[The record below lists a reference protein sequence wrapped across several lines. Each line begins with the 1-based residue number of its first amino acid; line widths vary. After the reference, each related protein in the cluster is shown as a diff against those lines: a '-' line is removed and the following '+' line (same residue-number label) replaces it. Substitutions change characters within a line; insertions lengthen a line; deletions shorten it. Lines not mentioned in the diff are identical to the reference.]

1 MSREKTVI
9 NLLGLTTIAVYAV
22 VATGAALG
30 STRPVSEC
38 SSWPFCTGDTSSLLA
53 GGDLLV
59 LTHRGLTLLAG
70 LLLLTLVG
78 LTVRSSLSRTVSL
91 PIYAGAILFPVQIA
105 VGAAVVLSQSPTV
118 TQVHL
123 GVAVVIFVTLLYAL
137 GRGLDESTAAE
148 VNGSSAHQPAEQL
161 SSQPATE
168 SPTNAQAGTDANL
181 TEQHVTTPASPSLS
195 ARLRAYLELTKPR
208 LMWLLCLLALAGIAL
223 ATTTGAS
230 VDGLTVM
237 ATLTGGILAVGASG
251 TFNHAIEFERD
262 KQMDRTSD
270 RPVATAAV
278 SRRSATLFG
287 VSLVV
292 LSLSMLWMFVN
303 PLATA
308 LTFLAIIYYS
318 VIYTV
323 VLKPNTTWNI
333 AIGGGAGALP
343 AVIGWA
349 AVTGDI
355 GLPAVALAAVVV
367 IWTPAHF
374 YNLAIVYRDD
384 YANAGYPM
392 YSVVKGIPA
401 TRQRI
406 LTTLGGTLLVTAFL
420 AAVSPLGWLFTVAVV
435 LAGALFLATVIV
447 QFRRRTPK
455 ATLRSFHASN
465 AYLGVLLAA
474 IIVEALI
481 IIP

>member
-1 MSREKTVI
+1 MNREKTLI
-9 NLLGLTTIAVYAV
+9 NLLGLTTIVVYAV

-38 SSWPFCTGDTSSLLA
+38 SSWPFCTADTSSLLA

-59 LTHRGLTLLAG
+59 LTHRGLTLVAG
-70 LLLLTLVG
+70 LLLLALVG
-78 LTVRSSLSRTVSL
+78 LTLRSSLSRTVRL
-91 PIYAGAILFPVQIA
+91 PIYAGAVLFPVQIA

-123 GVAVVIFVTLLYAL
+123 GVAVVIFLTLLYAL
-137 GRGLDESTAAE
+137 GRGLEESTATDSTECSTNQQNELA
-148 VNGSSAHQPAEQL
+148 QP
-161 SSQPATE
+161 QPATE
-168 SPTNAQAGTDANL
+168 PTPDTQTASNTATTHQ
-181 TEQHVTTPASPSLS
+181 QVTTPALT

-223 ATTTGAS
+223 ATTTGAP
-230 VDGLTVM
+230 VNGLTVM

-262 KQMDRTSD
+262 KKMDRTSD
-270 RPVATAAV
+270 RPVATAEV
-278 SRRSATLFG
+278 SRRNATLFG
-287 VSLVV
+287 ISLVL
-292 LSLSMLWMFVN
+292 LSLAVLWLFVN

-420 AAVSPLGWLFTVAVV
+420 AAVSPLGWLFSVAVV

-447 QFRRRTPK
+447 QFRTRTPK

-474 IIVEALI
+474 IIIEALI